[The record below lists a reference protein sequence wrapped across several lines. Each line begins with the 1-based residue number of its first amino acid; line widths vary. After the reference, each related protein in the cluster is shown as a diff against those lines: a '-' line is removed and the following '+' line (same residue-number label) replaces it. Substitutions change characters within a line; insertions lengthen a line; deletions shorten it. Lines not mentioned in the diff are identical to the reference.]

1 MKLMSTIFKGVFR
14 NEKLI
19 SGVKVRTSKAIV
31 TKGNML
37 HVEFSTFR
45 NDSEVYK
52 FKESTITDFALR
64 SDVNESKTVS
74 CKKLRQRFRKYF

>member
-1 MKLMSTIFKGVFR
+1 MFR

-19 SGVKVRTSKAIV
+19 SGVKVKASKAIV

-37 HVEFSTFR
+37 NLEFSTFR

-52 FKESTITDFALR
+52 FKLSTTEMMADFPLR
-64 SDVNESKTVS
+64 PDVYESKTVS
-74 CKKLRQRFRKYF
+74 CKKSR

>member
-1 MKLMSTIFKGVFR
+1 MLLKGVFR

-37 HVEFSTFR
+37 HLEFSTFR
-45 NDSEVYK
+45 HDSEVYK
-52 FKESTITDFALR
+52 FKESTTEMMADFPLR
-64 SDVNESKTVS
+64 SDVYESKTVS
-74 CKKLRQRFRKYF
+74 CKKSR